1 MSTRKNGVK
10 EKLIAFYE
18 ELRRARSFLRDVDG
32 VLSRC
37 EEGTNLTRELGCF
50 FHQMPELTIFQ
61 EQEGEFRQRLRMVC
75 SGEIAPEDARVQ
87 IAQYIGSLEEVM
99 NCINL
104 EGNEETP
111 CECECNCQCECVAA
125 GEEDETPEETNWDP
139 KMEEKNFY
147 LSLHVEGSDA
157 ILALIEQLIERLT

>member
-111 CECECNCQCECVAA
+111 CECAVV

>member
-37 EEGTNLTRELGCF
+37 EEGTNLTRELGYF

-61 EQEGEFRQRLRMVC
+61 EQEREFRQRLRMVC

-111 CECECNCQCECVAA
+111 CECAVV

-157 ILALIEQLIERLT
+157 ILAMIEQLIERLT

>member
-111 CECECNCQCECVAA
+111 CECAA
-125 GEEDETPEETNWDP
+125 VGEEDETPEETNWDP

>member
-1 MSTRKNGVK
+1 
-10 EKLIAFYE
+10 
-18 ELRRARSFLRDVDG
+18 
-32 VLSRC
+32 
-37 EEGTNLTRELGCF
+37 
-50 FHQMPELTIFQ
+50 
-61 EQEGEFRQRLRMVC
+61 MVC

-111 CECECNCQCECVAA
+111 CECAVV

>member
-61 EQEGEFRQRLRMVC
+61 EQEREFRQRLRMVC

-111 CECECNCQCECVAA
+111 CECAVV

-157 ILALIEQLIERLT
+157 ILAMIEQLIERLT

>member
-37 EEGTNLTRELGCF
+37 EEGTNLTRELGYF

-61 EQEGEFRQRLRMVC
+61 EQEREFRQRLRMVC

-111 CECECNCQCECVAA
+111 CECVAA

>member
-61 EQEGEFRQRLRMVC
+61 EQEREFRQRLRMVC

-111 CECECNCQCECVAA
+111 CECAVV